1 MSENEMK
8 SLSVEVADVA
18 RRVGIV
24 KLTPIQEKSYSSGFV
39 GSSRTD
45 SGADR

>member
-1 MSENEMK
+1 MSESAMK
-8 SLSVEVADVA
+8 SLSAEVADVA

-24 KLTPIQEKSYSSGFV
+24 RLTPIQEKAIPAGFV
-39 GSSRTD
+39 GSARTD